1 MKSIYVWLADPA
13 VAHDKP
19 GMGGYRDVYYPGD
32 TAFVSYSDYI
42 WISKI
47 GK

>member
-1 MKSIYVWLADPA
+1 MESIYVWLADHS

-32 TAFVSYSDYI
+32 TAFVSYSNHI
-42 WISKI
+42 RIPKI

>member
-1 MKSIYVWLADPA
+1 MDVINVWLADIR
-13 VAHDKP
+13 VAHDKS
-19 GMGGYRDVYYPGD
+19 GMGSYRDVYYPRD

-42 WISKI
+42 RIPKI

>member
-1 MKSIYVWLADPA
+1 MESIYVWLADPS

-19 GMGGYRDVYYPGD
+19 GMGGDRDVYYLRD

-42 WISKI
+42 RIPKI

>member
-1 MKSIYVWLADPA
+1 MESIYVWLAYPS

-19 GMGGYRDVYYPGD
+19 GMGGYRDVYYPRD
-32 TAFVSYSDYI
+32 AVAVSYSDYI
-42 WISKI
+42 RIPKI

>member
-1 MKSIYVWLADPA
+1 MKSFYVWLAYFR

-42 WISKI
+42 RIPEI

>member
-1 MKSIYVWLADPA
+1 MESIYVWLAYPS

-32 TAFVSYSDYI
+32 TAFVPYPNYI
-42 WISKI
+42 RIPKI